1 MKYFHLHGEL
11 NNESL
16 ASFYNFLNQY
26 ETEDCTISIRSGGG
40 MTCVAKSII
49 NAINSRKE
57 TVTLICHEAYSGAFE
72 IFYSSNC
79 KKILAETCKG
89 MYHLSAAKM
98 WMIANKQPFE
108 DEDKVIVKNWEESS
122 CQSEFVKKFMTKKEL
137 SEFKKGNDVY
147 FTFKRM
153 KEIFPDAEII

>member
-16 ASFYNFLNQY
+16 ESFYNFLNQY
-26 ETEDCTISIRSGGG
+26 DTEDCTISIMSGGG
-40 MTCVAKSII
+40 STCVAKSII
-49 NAINSRKE
+49 NALNLKRES
-57 TVTLICHEAYSGAFE
+57 VTLVCHEVYSGAFE
-72 IFYSSNC
+72 IFYRTKC

-89 MYHLSAAKM
+89 LYHLSAAKM
-98 WMIANKQPFE
+98 WVSANKRPFE
-108 DEDKVIVKNWEESS
+108 KEDRIIAKNWKEST
-122 CQSEFVKKFMTKKEL
+122 CQLDFVKQFMTKKEL